1 VPRSPSVGSYLCSL
15 LLILL
20 IPAHAAATQTSRAFY
35 LQTVLQIQQ
44 RIEQH
49 DLVQARSLIESAR
62 AKFPADGGIE
72 NLLGVVEIQQGHS
85 DAATQA
91 FVSAIRH
98 DPKLISA
105 YLNLG
110 RVYMQTAATDKVKR
124 ESALRLYEKLLR
136 IDPGNPEA
144 NYQTA
149 TLLMWDGSYQRSL
162 DHLAKLPADARNQVG
177 TQILMCADEA
187 ALGHRQEADNA
198 ASALAANPD
207 LTEQDALE
215 VLPSLR
221 SSYRA
226 DLIDKIFVAVNGRD
240 PLSTDSLRTLGL
252 AQEANGKLEQ
262 ARATLE
268 KAFSQNPSSVI
279 PLIDLAR
286 VAKAGHDY
294 QGALGYLAHA
304 RDLTPRDPSL
314 SYEFGVIC
322 LKLELLGESRKAM
335 QEAVQLA
342 PDNAEYNLGM
352 GIVSSFAQDPSGA
365 LPYLEKAHTLRP
377 ADPTPVLALG
387 STYFRAKNFDAA
399 GKWLTQAAT
408 MENTAAEAHFYLGR
422 IALQEGR
429 LEDAAKELS
438 QSDKLMPDRP
448 DTLAQLGQVSLA
460 RKQYADAQKFLD
472 RAIGLDK
479 ENYLANF
486 ALLQLYARTGD
497 PRRAEESGRF
507 DEIKDKNEEQYK
519 QMMRII
525 EIQRTPPK

>member
-1 VPRSPSVGSYLCSL
+1 M
-15 LLILL
+15 
-20 IPAHAAATQTSRAFY
+20 
-35 LQTVLQIQQ
+35 
-44 RIEQH
+44 
-49 DLVQARSLIESAR
+49 
-62 AKFPADGGIE
+62 
-72 NLLGVVEIQQGHS
+72 
-85 DAATQA
+85 
-91 FVSAIRH
+91 
-98 DPKLISA
+98 
-105 YLNLG
+105 NLG
-110 RVYMQTAATDKVKR
+110 RVYIQAAATDKAKR

-136 IDPGNPEA
+136 IEPDNPEA

-162 DHLAKLPADARNQVG
+162 EHLAKLPPDARNQVG
-177 TQILMCADEA
+177 TQVLVCADEA
-187 ALGHRQEADNA
+187 AFGHRQEADNA

-221 SSYRA
+221 SAHRA
-226 DLIDKIFVAVNGRD
+226 DLIEEVFAAANARS

-268 KAFSQNPSSVI
+268 KAFSQNPSSVT

-286 VAKAGHDY
+286 VAKAAGDY

-304 RDLTPRDPSL
+304 RDLTPKDPSL

-342 PDNAEYNLGM
+342 PDNPEYNLGM

-399 GKWLTQAAT
+399 GKWLARAAT

-438 QSDKLMPDRP
+438 QSDKLMPESP

-460 RKQYADAQKFLD
+460 RKQYADARKFLD
-472 RAIGLDK
+472 RAIALDK

-486 ALLQLYARTGD
+486 ALLELYARTGD
-497 PRRAEESGRF
+497 PRREEQSGRF

-519 QMMRII
+519 QMMRVID
-525 EIQRTPPK
+525 IQRTPPK